1 MENIENKTT
10 NHHIIRQKAEELQR
24 ISESKYRPKLS
35 EEETSKLIHELE
47 VHQIELEMQKEELM
61 LAKDEVENALQKYS
75 DLYDFA
81 PTGYFTLTNSGKV
94 LDLNLVG
101 SQLLRKERSKLKNSE
116 FGFFVSDDS
125 KPVFNQFLENV
136 FRLDNKEC
144 CEVKLLLDD
153 ATTVHVF
160 LTGILSGNKEQAF
173 ITIIDISKLQKPET
187 VLRENEARYRDLLNN
202 LDVGIIVHDGDS
214 IIIYSNPK
222 ASELI
227 GLSEE
232 QIKEGDGSK
241 QNWEFVNDDNK
252 SLSPENYPVNLIIRN
267 KSAINNFIF
276 GINKMDNRDVKWFL
290 LNGFPIMS
298 SGGEIAEVVISFIEI
313 TALKK
318 LEIELTK
325 AKEHAEAANKAK
337 SSFLTNM
344 SHEIRTPLNGIIGF
358 TDLLMR
364 TNLDESQKEFMNT
377 INESATIL
385 IEIINNILDF
395 SKIESGKL
403 ELNIEEINLYEL
415 THHVIDIFK
424 YQAIINK
431 IDLILNI
438 ENNVPDFVFADSIR
452 LKQILVNLI
461 GNALKFTKV
470 GFVQLDITSEIIS
483 EEDDQCII
491 YFSVKDSGIGI
502 KQENQAK
509 VFQSFIQEDCSVT
522 RKFGGTGLGLAIS
535 NQLLGLMDS
544 ELKLKSKF
552 GQGSEFYFTV
562 QLKKSHHEIAAKNQ
576 DAEITI
582 ENQTISSGDFK
593 DKKILVV
600 EDNRIN
606 MLLVKTLLKSILP
619 GSTVLEASDGKKAI
633 KMYKK
638 EKLDLILMDIQMP
651 HKNGYQTTAE
661 IKHLKKY
668 NNIPIIAL
676 TAGIMLGEKEKCL
689 ESGMDDYVSKPII
702 RCDLE
707 EVLYKWLKKTPSN

>member
-136 FRLDNKEC
+136 FRLDSKEC

-227 GLSEE
+227 GLSEK

-267 KSAINNFIF
+267 KSAINNFIV

-483 EEDDQCII
+483 GEDDQCII

>member
-1 MENIENKTT
+1 MENIDKKTEN
-10 NHHIIRQKAEELQR
+10 HFIIRQKAEEV
-24 ISESKYRPKLS
+24 YRTKASNSSSKLS
-35 EEETSKLIHELE
+35 EVETLKLIHELE

-61 LAKDEVENALQKYS
+61 QAKDEVENALQKYS

-81 PTGYFTLTNSGKV
+81 PTGYFTLTDSGKV
-94 LDLNLVG
+94 IDLNLAG
-101 SQLLRKERSKLKNSE
+101 SQLLRKERSKLKNSQ
-116 FGFFVSDDS
+116 FGFFVSDTS
-125 KPVFNQFLENV
+125 KPVFNQFLESI
-136 FRLDNKEC
+136 FLLDTKGC
-144 CEVKLLLDD
+144 CEVKLVLDD
-153 ATTVHVF
+153 ATTVHVY
-160 LTGILSGNKEQAF
+160 LTGILAGNKEEAF
-173 ITIIDISKLQKPET
+173 ITIVDINQLKKTESA
-187 VLRENEARYRDLLNN
+187 LRESETRIRDLLNN
-202 LDVGIIVHDGDS
+202 LEVGIFVHDKTS
-214 IIIYSNPK
+214 SIIYSNPK

-227 GLSEE
+227 GLSEK
-232 QIKEGDGSK
+232 QIKEKDSSNPVWGFVNNGSK
-241 QNWEFVNDDNK
+241 
-252 SLSPENYPVNLIIRN
+252 SLPPENYPVNQIIRN
-267 KSAINNFIF
+267 KRAVNNFII
-276 GINKMDNRDVKWFL
+276 GINKSDNTDVKWFL
-290 LNGFPIMS
+290 LNGFPVLNS
-298 SGGEIAEVVISFIEI
+298 SGEIAEVVISFTEI

-318 LEIELTK
+318 LEIELTT
-325 AKEHAEAANKAK
+325 AKEQSEAANKAK

-403 ELNIEEINLYEL
+403 ELNIEEINLHEL
-415 THHVIDIFK
+415 TRHVIDIFK
-424 YQAIINK
+424 YHAELNNIE
-431 IDLILNI
+431 LILTI
-438 ENNVPDFVFADSIR
+438 ENDVPNFVFADSIR

-461 GNALKFTKV
+461 GNALKFTKI
-470 GFVQLDITSEIIS
+470 GFVRMDISSEIDS
-483 EEDDQCII
+483 EDENRSTIH
-491 YFSVKDSGIGI
+491 FSVRDSGIGI
-502 KQENQAK
+502 KEENQEK
-509 VFQSFIQEDCSVT
+509 VFQSFIQEDCSIT

-535 NQLLGLMDS
+535 NQLLGLMNS

-552 GQGSEFYFTV
+552 GYGSEFYFAV
-562 QLKKSHHEIAAKNQ
+562 HLQKARQEIAK
-576 DAEITI
+576 AEQEVENTI
-582 ENQTISSGDFK
+582 ENQTISAGEYH

-619 GSTVLEASDGKKAI
+619 GSIVFEASDGKKAI

-651 HKNGYQTTAE
+651 HKNGYQTTSE
-661 IKHLKKY
+661 IKHMKKY

-689 ESGMDDYVSKPII
+689 ESGMDDYVSKPIV

-707 EVLYKWLKKTPSN
+707 EVLYKWLKNKPLN

>member
-1 MENIENKTT
+1 MENIENKTE
-10 NHHIIRQKAEELQR
+10 NPHIIRQKAEELHR
-24 ISESKYRPKLS
+24 IKESKYSPKLS
-35 EEETSKLIHELE
+35 EVETLKLIHELE
-47 VHQIELEMQKEELM
+47 VHQIELEIQKEELM

-75 DLYDFA
+75 NFYDFA
-81 PTGYFTLTNSGKV
+81 PTGYFTLTNSGKL
-94 LDLNLVG
+94 LDLNLAG
-101 SQLLRKERSKLKNSE
+101 SQLLRKERSELKNSQ

-125 KPVFNQFLENV
+125 KLVFNQFLENI

-153 ATTVHVF
+153 ATTMHVY
-160 LTGILSGNKEQAF
+160 LTGILSGNREQAF
-173 ITIIDISKLQKPET
+173 ITILDITQLKKPET
-187 VLRENEARYRDLLNN
+187 ALRENEARYRDLLNN

-214 IIIYSNPK
+214 LIIYSNPK

-232 QIKEGDGSK
+232 QIKEDEGSK
-241 QNWEFVNDDNK
+241 QNWEFVNDENK
-252 SLSPENYPVNLIIRN
+252 SLSSENYPVNLIIRN
-267 KSAINNFIF
+267 KRAVNNFII

-290 LNGFPIMS
+290 LNGFPVMGS
-298 SGGEIAEVVISFIEI
+298 SGEIAEVVISFIEI

-325 AKEHAEAANKAK
+325 AKEQAEAANKAK

-377 INESATIL
+377 VNESATIL

-415 THHVIDIFK
+415 TTHIIDIFK
-424 YQAIINK
+424 YHAILNK

-438 ENNVPDFVFADSIR
+438 EDNVPNFVFADSIR

-470 GFVQLDITSEIIS
+470 GFVQLDISSEIIS
-483 EEDDQCII
+483 GDEHRCIL

-502 KQENQAK
+502 KQENQEK
-509 VFQSFIQEDCSVT
+509 VFQSFIQEDRSVT

-562 QLKKSHHEIAAKNQ
+562 QLEKSHHEIAAKDQ
-576 DAEITI
+576 EAEITT
-582 ENQTISSGDFK
+582 ENQTISSGDFN

-619 GSTVLEASDGKKAI
+619 GSTVLEASDGNKAI

-638 EKLDLILMDIQMP
+638 ENLDLILMDIQMP

-707 EVLYKWLKKTPSN
+707 EVLYKWLKKKPLN

>member
-1 MENIENKTT
+1 MENIENKTE
-10 NHHIIRQKAEELQR
+10 NRHIIRQKAEELHR
-24 ISESKYRPKLS
+24 IKESKYSPKLS
-35 EEETSKLIHELE
+35 EVETLKLIHELE
-47 VHQIELEMQKEELM
+47 VHQIELEIQKEELM

-75 DLYDFA
+75 DFYDFA
-81 PTGYFTLTNSGKV
+81 PTGYFTLTNSGKL
-94 LDLNLVG
+94 LDLNLAG
-101 SQLLRKERSKLKNSE
+101 SQLLRKERSELKNSQ

-153 ATTVHVF
+153 ATTMHVY
-160 LTGILSGNKEQAF
+160 LTGILSGNREQAF
-173 ITIIDISKLQKPET
+173 ITILDITQLKKPET
-187 VLRENEARYRDLLNN
+187 TLRENEARYRDLLNN

-214 IIIYSNPK
+214 LIIYSNPK

-232 QIKEGDGSK
+232 QIKEKEGS
-241 QNWEFVNDDNK
+241 NPIWEFVNDDNK
-252 SLSPENYPVNLIIRN
+252 SLSIENYPVNLIIRN
-267 KSAINNFIF
+267 KKAVNNFII

-290 LNGFPIMS
+290 LNGFPVMGS
-298 SGGEIAEVVISFIEI
+298 SGEIAEVVISFIEI

-325 AKEHAEAANKAK
+325 AKEQAEAANKAK

-377 INESATIL
+377 VNESATIL

-415 THHVIDIFK
+415 TNHIIDIFK
-424 YQAIINK
+424 YHAILNK

-438 ENNVPDFVFADSIR
+438 EDNVPNFVFADSIR

-470 GFVQLDITSEIIS
+470 GFVQLDISSEIIS
-483 EEDDQCII
+483 GDEHRCIL

-502 KQENQAK
+502 KQENQEK
-509 VFQSFIQEDCSVT
+509 VFQSFIQEDRSVT

-562 QLKKSHHEIAAKNQ
+562 QLEKSHHEIAAEEQ
-576 DAEITI
+576 EAEITT
-582 ENQTISSGDFK
+582 ENQTISSGDFN

-638 EKLDLILMDIQMP
+638 VNLDLILMDIQMP

-707 EVLYKWLKKTPSN
+707 EVLYKWLKKKPLN

>member
-1 MENIENKTT
+1 MENIDRKTENRY
-10 NHHIIRQKAEELQR
+10 IIRQKAEELHR
-24 ISESKYRPKLS
+24 IKESKYSAKLS
-35 EEETSKLIHELE
+35 EVETLKLIHELE

-81 PTGYFTLTNSGKV
+81 PTSYFTLTNSGKV
-94 LDLNLVG
+94 LDLNLAG
-101 SQLLRKERSKLKNSE
+101 SQLLQKERSRLKNSQ
-116 FGFFVSDDS
+116 FGFFVSDES
-125 KPVFNQFLENV
+125 KPVFNQFLEKV
-136 FRLDNKEC
+136 FRLDTKEC
-144 CEVKLLLDD
+144 CEVKLVLDD
-153 ATTVHVF
+153 ATMMHVY
-160 LTGILSGNKEQAF
+160 LTGILSGTKEQAL
-173 ITIIDISKLQKPET
+173 ITILDITQLKNTET
-187 VLRENEARYRDLLNN
+187 ALRESEVRYRDLLTN
-202 LDVGIIVHDGDS
+202 LDVGIIVHDKKS
-214 IIIYSNPK
+214 AIIYSNPK

-227 GLSEE
+227 GLKHE
-232 QIKEGDGSK
+232 QILSTSAFNTICEIVK
-241 QNWEFVNDDNK
+241 DDFK
-252 SLSPENYPVNLIIRN
+252 TLSVDNYPIHQIIST
-267 KSAINNFIF
+267 KKPVKNFIT
-276 GINKMDNRDVKWFL
+276 GIKKSEHSDIKWFL
-290 LNGFPIMS
+290 LNGFPVMNNS
-298 SGGEIAEVVISFIEI
+298 EEIVEVVISFIEI

-325 AKEHAEAANKAK
+325 AKEQAEAANKAK

-377 INESATIL
+377 VNESAIIL

-424 YQAIINK
+424 YHAELNN
-431 IDLILNI
+431 IDLIINF
-438 ENNVPDFVFADSIR
+438 EDDVPNFVFADSIR

-461 GNALKFTKV
+461 GNAIKFTKG
-470 GFVQLDITSEIIS
+470 GFVRLDISSEIIFGD
-483 EEDDQCII
+483 EDRSMVH
-491 YFSVKDSGIGI
+491 FSVRDSGIGI
-502 KQENQAK
+502 KQENQEK
-509 VFQSFIQEDCSVT
+509 VFQSFIQEDCSIT

-535 NQLLGLMDS
+535 NQLLGLMNS

-552 GQGSEFYFTV
+552 GHGSEFYFKV
-562 QLKKSHHEIAAKNQ
+562 ELEIAHHEIASEDQ
-576 DAEITI
+576 EAEII
-582 ENQTISSGDFK
+582 NENRLIASGDFS

-619 GSTVLEASDGKKAI
+619 GSTIFEASDGKKAI

-689 ESGMDDYVSKPII
+689 ESGMDDYISKPII
-702 RCDLE
+702 RCNLE
-707 EVLYKWLKKTPSN
+707 EVLYKWLK